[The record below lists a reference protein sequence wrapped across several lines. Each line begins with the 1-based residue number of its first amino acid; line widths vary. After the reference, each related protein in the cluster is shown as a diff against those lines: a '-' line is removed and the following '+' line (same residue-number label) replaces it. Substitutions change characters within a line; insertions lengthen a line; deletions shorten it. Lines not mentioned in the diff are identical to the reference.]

1 MKKISIVIG
10 LYNSERTIEAVLKEI
25 DQDFLKQTV
34 GEPNFAEMF
43 FANCKNEE
51 IAAYIRGVLA

>member
-1 MKKISIVIG
+1 M
-10 LYNSERTIEAVLKEI
+10 LKEI
-25 DQDFLKQTV
+25 DQDFLKQTI

>member
-1 MKKISIVIG
+1 M
-10 LYNSERTIEAVLKEI
+10 LTVLKEI